1 MNSNRNSFISFGT
14 LEDDDEIVIED
25 YIYTGSSQS
34 SSIYSNVSISS
45 SENDDNSII
54 IAADSDD
61 DNMVSD
67 DELENEYVIDDIF
80 RDECDFLDTEKQNNH
95 YYLGLCKRQ
104 PNNNTILFA
113 NAIRPETYF
122 KHQPA
127 YILSYLQL
135 YSIFKIRNPEIDIM
149 QLSILE
155 DSTYTSIVKTHWLR
169 IVQRTWKKI
178 YKQRLDI
185 MNKRMR
191 LNAMRLFEI
200 SGKYPQDINAMPSL
214 KGMLNQYTNKANNN
228 FLFVE
233 CH

>member
-1 MNSNRNSFISFGT
+1 MNNNNNLFTSSST
-14 LEDDDEIVIED
+14 LANDEMVIED
-25 YIYTGSSQS
+25 YAYTGSSQS
-34 SSIYSNVSISS
+34 SSIYSNISISS
-45 SENDDNSII
+45 SDNDDNSIL
-54 IAADSDD
+54 IAADSEEDD
-61 DNMVSD
+61 MSSD
-67 DELENEYVIDDIF
+67 DELEYEYVIDDIF

-95 YYLGLCKRQ
+95 YYLGLCRHQ

-122 KHQPA
+122 KHQPD
-127 YILSYLQL
+127 YVLSYLQL
-135 YSIFKIRNPEIDIM
+135 YSIFKIRNPRIDIM

-178 YKQRLDI
+178 YKQRLVI
-185 MNKRMR
+185 MNKRMK
-191 LNAMRLFEI
+191 LNARRLFEI
-200 SGKYPQDINAMPSL
+200 SGKYPQDINTMPSL
-214 KGMLNQYTNKANNN
+214 KGMLNQYTNEAGNN